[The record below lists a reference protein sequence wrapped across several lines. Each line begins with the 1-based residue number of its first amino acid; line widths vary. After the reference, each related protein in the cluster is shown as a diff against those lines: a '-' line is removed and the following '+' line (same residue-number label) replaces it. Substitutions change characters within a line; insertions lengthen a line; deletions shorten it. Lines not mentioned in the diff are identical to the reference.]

1 MTGTTT
7 SSEPPVVAPT
17 LYRRVG
23 GDTWFESL
31 TAAFYAAVATD
42 PILRPLYPDDLDA
55 AAERLCGFLIQY
67 WGGPADYRRMS
78 RRLWVFGDGPTGSGI
93 VIICLGCDI

>member
-31 TAAFYAAVATD
+31 TAAF
-42 PILRPLYPDDLDA
+42 
-55 AAERLCGFLIQY
+55 
-67 WGGPADYRRMS
+67 
-78 RRLWVFGDGPTGSGI
+78 
-93 VIICLGCDI
+93 